1 MCGIAGIFSLSGKP
15 IQNAEERIQR
25 MTMMLKHRGPDNQ
38 AVYVSNDRI
47 VALGNT
53 RLAIVDPACELK
65 QPLSTSDNQLVLSF
79 NGEIYNYVDL
89 RKELEQKGIGFRSR
103 MDTEVLLEGLR
114 LEGEDFLQQLDG
126 MWVFAYYNTEQ
137 RRLLISRDLMGERH
151 LFYRKTKDF
160 LIFASEVAPI
170 LADSNDSFNLDFESF
185 IVSLQYFAA
194 PPGRSMVEG
203 VSRLLPGHN
212 LTAKI
217 GGELN
222 FSRYRRLHPEKWFD
236 FFKKDSSLETGI
248 EIFEEVFHRSCKKR
262 VPLEVPYMCTLS
274 GGIDSALS
282 STYTSDC
289 GRKRINTV
297 YGQSADLTNLQKA
310 DELDER
316 SASIFTAGKLNSNH
330 STIFLNTED
339 IIPVITHLVEN
350 SFDGLY
356 DSGTASYEMMAA
368 YTHEQ
373 NTKVIIITEGPDE
386 VLGGYPKDLNA
397 YKMDLRR
404 SQHPIL
410 YQLLKQISSYNKGRQ
425 FLKKFGRKD
434 LIVNPLTSYDPFR
447 FQPINQS
454 WGPDFMSQF
463 LPWEQIDSSSN
474 YYGGLD
480 SVYNDIIPELDYAQ
494 KRALS
499 YASFS
504 LPDMFNL
511 RIDKA
516 YMKRSVEA
524 RLPYQA
530 IDMIELMIAMPT
542 AFRFNGG
549 TTTKYIMRE
558 IVNKRIG
565 PEIAYRSKYGF
576 GETIW
581 NIPKVMSAMN
591 YADVIRESLIFE
603 SFPFK
608 KGTRGFVLNPKNE
621 DALWP
626 FFVLA
631 KTCERLRNR
640 EYKNYNSK

>member
-38 AVYVSNDRI
+38 DIYVSNDRI

-65 QPLSTSDNQLVLSF
+65 QPLTTSDNQLVLSF

-114 LEGEDFLQQLDG
+114 LEGEAFLQQLDG
-126 MWVFAYYNTEQ
+126 MWAFAYYNTEQ

-217 GGELN
+217 GGKLN
-222 FSRYRRLHPEKWFD
+222 LSRYRRLHPEKWFD
-236 FFKKDSSLETGI
+236 FFRKDSSLETGI
-248 EIFEEVFHRSCKKR
+248 KIFEEVFHRSCKKR

-282 STYTSDC
+282 TTYTSDC

-297 YGQSADLTNLQKA
+297 YGQSADLINLQKA

-404 SQHPIL
+404 SQHPIR
-410 YQLLKQISSYNKGRQ
+410 YQLLKQISSYIKGRQ

-591 YADVIRESLIFE
+591 YADVIRESSIFE

-608 KGTRGFVLNPKNE
+608 KGTREFVLNPKNE

-640 EYKNYNSK
+640 KYKNYNSK

>member
-38 AVYVSNDRI
+38 AIYVSNDRI

-65 QPLSTSDNQLVLSF
+65 QPLTTSDNQLVLSF

-114 LEGEDFLQQLDG
+114 LEGEAFLQQLDG
-126 MWVFAYYNTEQ
+126 MWAFAYYNTEQ

-151 LFYRKTKDF
+151 LFYRKTNDF
-160 LIFASEVAPI
+160 LVFASEVAPI

-212 LTAKI
+212 LTAKT
-217 GGELN
+217 GEKLN
-222 FSRYRRLHPEKWFD
+222 LSRYRRLHPEKWFD

-248 EIFEEVFHRSCKKR
+248 KIFEEVFHRSCKRR

-282 STYTSDC
+282 TTYTSDC

-297 YGQSADLTNLQKA
+297 YGQSADLINLQKA

-330 STIFLNTED
+330 STVFLNTED

-404 SQHPIL
+404 SQHPIR
-410 YQLLKQISSYNKGRQ
+410 YQLLKQISSHIKGRK

-434 LIVNPLTSYDPFR
+434 LIVNPLTSDDPFR

-608 KGTRGFVLNPKNE
+608 KGTREFVLNPKNE

-640 EYKNYNSK
+640 KYKNYNSK